1 MTNNVLKERA
11 IVQQATMQHKSLKI
25 TEMLGKYC
33 SSTALKNSSFACE
46 EREQQFFLWKVSR
59 NESIGSYK
67 R

>member
-46 EREQQFFLWKVSR
+46 EREQQFFL
-59 NESIGSYK
+59 
-67 R
+67 